1 MKKFLSYAL
10 VVTTIIFV
18 FGLFFQ
24 LIAWTGPDNL
34 KPGDEIAVMT
44 GKTVMLNGLPCAENS
59 HGFVSPTS
67 PEGTLGWYKPE
78 RLVFP
83 LFDKISV
90 IFTASGKID
99 WVTSRYIVK
108 LPADHDRFLCPS
120 PE

>member
-1 MKKFLSYAL
+1 MKKFLINTLA
-10 VVTTIIFV
+10 VIAIIVT

-24 LIAWTGPDNL
+24 FFAWTGPAIL

-44 GKTVMLNGLPCAENS
+44 GKTVILDGQPCAENN
-59 HGFVSPTS
+59 HGYVSPTG

-78 RLVFP
+78 RLIFP

-90 IFTASGKID
+90 IYADGKTE
-99 WVTSRYIVK
+99 WVTSKYIVK
-108 LPADHDRFLCPS
+108 LPADHDRFLCPA